1 MTTTALHT
9 NLQRS
14 RFAQHAL
21 AAFAKLVP
29 LALRLPL
36 KAIQPS
42 RAPDAGE
49 SASIEAQKVRQ
60 MAHTYAK
67 TDPGFAADL
76 YAAAARHEA
85 KYEG

>member
-9 NLQRS
+9 HQQRS

-21 AAFAKLVP
+21 AALANLVP

-36 KAIQPS
+36 RVIQPA
-42 RAPDAGE
+42 RAPSAAE
-49 SASIEAQKVRQ
+49 SAALEAQKVRQ
-60 MAHTYAK
+60 MAHTYAR

-85 KYEG
+85 KHEG

>member
-1 MTTTALHT
+1 MATTALHT
-9 NLQRS
+9 HLQRS
-14 RFAQHAL
+14 RFAHHAM
-21 AAFAKLVP
+21 AAFASIVP

-36 KAIQPS
+36 KVIQPARPLS
-42 RAPDAGE
+42 ATE

-85 KYEG
+85 KHEG